1 MAMDPP
7 SDLEGPSFNPDPGCD
22 LLEGIF
28 SNNQLRW
35 DFPTLTDPDEKSKKF
50 ADHNKQ
56 EYNVN
61 SNVVFLA
68 HAQDDEWDFSW
79 TGRTKAPPTDF
90 KRRWERLAS
99 QSYAGPADIRDL
111 RNTHPDNPTFREADP
126 ASTGGV
132 EEIVY
137 QMTDSIAHGRI
148 KAMGRSFHQTCPGDW
163 DGGRMVGF
171 GGTLRAYYE
180 YDEYKE

>member
-1 MAMDPP
+1 MDTP

-50 ADHNKQ
+50 ADHNKK
-56 EYNVN
+56 EYN
-61 SNVVFLA
+61 
-68 HAQDDEWDFSW
+68 DDEWDFSW

-99 QSYAGPADIRDL
+99 QPYTGPADIRDL
-111 RNTHPDNPTFREADP
+111 RNTHPNNPTFRWWCQRDCLP
-126 ASTGGV
+126 
-132 EEIVY
+132 
-137 QMTDSIAHGRI
+137 DDR
-148 KAMGRSFHQTCPGDW
+148 
-163 DGGRMVGF
+163 
-171 GGTLRAYYE
+171 
-180 YDEYKE
+180 